1 MLNLLMWFVVGFIIG
16 VVIMS
21 VVLGFSP
28 VKEFTNLLKGIQ
40 YKKSLRFYEA
50 LNEQTDVINEI
61 KSLIDKD
68 IDLYVA
74 KKIKQEVTLEKSY
87 NPINIDKDIKEVSTK
102 VFNNI
107 NTVVL
112 VAFSENTSIY
122 TTQYWLEYIIGKTE
136 IVFLSAYKALKGNK
150 E

>member
-1 MLNLLMWFVVGFIIG
+1 MLNLFMWGIVGFIIG
-16 VVIMS
+16 IVAMS
-21 VVLGFSP
+21 IVFGVSP
-28 VKEFTNLLKGIQ
+28 FKELSNLLKGLQ

-87 NPINIDKDIKEVSTK
+87 NPINIDKDIKDVSTK

-112 VAFSENTSIY
+112 VAFSENSSIY
-122 TTQYWLEYIIGKTE
+122 NTQYWLEYIIGKTE

>member
-1 MLNLLMWFVVGFIIG
+1 MRFVVGFIIG
-16 VVIMS
+16 AVIMS

-28 VKEFTNLLKGIQ
+28 IKEFTNLLKGIQ

-102 VFNNI
+102 VLNNI

>member
-87 NPINIDKDIKEVSTK
+87 NPINIDKDIKEVSSK

>member
-1 MLNLLMWFVVGFIIG
+1 
-16 VVIMS
+16 MS

-40 YKKSLRFYEA
+40 YKKSLKFYEA

>member
-1 MLNLLMWFVVGFIIG
+1 MWFVVGFIIG

-68 IDLYVA
+68 IDLYVT
-74 KKIKQEVTLEKSY
+74 KKMKQEVTLEKSY

>member
-28 VKEFTNLLKGIQ
+28 IKEFTNLLKGIQ

>member
-1 MLNLLMWFVVGFIIG
+1 
-16 VVIMS
+16 MS

>member
-1 MLNLLMWFVVGFIIG
+1 MLNLLMRFVVGFVIG
-16 VVIMS
+16 ALTTLAVYKFLPIK
-21 VVLGFSP
+21 G
-28 VKEFTNLLKGIQ
+28 FTNVLKGFQ
-40 YKKSLRFYEA
+40 YKKSIRFYEA
-50 LNEQTDVINEI
+50 LNKQTDVINEI

>member
-1 MLNLLMWFVVGFIIG
+1 MLNLFMWGIVGFIVGIATMSIVFG
-16 VVIMS
+16 V
-21 VVLGFSP
+21 SP
-28 VKEFTNLLKGIQ
+28 VKELSNILKGLQ

-50 LNEQTDVINEI
+50 LNKQTDVINEI
-61 KSLIDKD
+61 KLLIDKD

-87 NPINIDKDIKEVSTK
+87 NPINIDKDIKDVSTK

-112 VAFSENTSIY
+112 VAFSENSAIY
-122 TTQYWLEYIIGKTE
+122 NTQYWLEYIVGKTE

>member
-1 MLNLLMWFVVGFIIG
+1 
-16 VVIMS
+16 MS

-28 VKEFTNLLKGIQ
+28 IKEFTNLLKGIQ

-102 VFNNI
+102 VLNNI

>member
-1 MLNLLMWFVVGFIIG
+1 MWFVVGFIIG

-28 VKEFTNLLKGIQ
+28 IKEFTNLLKGIQ

-150 E
+150 D

>member
-1 MLNLLMWFVVGFIIG
+1 MWFVVGFIIG

>member
-1 MLNLLMWFVVGFIIG
+1 MLNVLMRFVVGFIIG
-16 VVIMS
+16 ALITLAVYK
-21 VVLGFSP
+21 FSP
-28 VKEFTNLLKGIQ
+28 IKEFTNLLKGIQ

-122 TTQYWLEYIIGKTE
+122 TNQYWLEYIIGKTE

>member
-1 MLNLLMWFVVGFIIG
+1 
-16 VVIMS
+16 MS

-28 VKEFTNLLKGIQ
+28 IKEFTNLLKGIQ

-150 E
+150 D